1 MAAKNGGLAINVPAF
16 PRLCSHRLLKP
27 VKFLTQT
34 AIFSPVRSKSDRLLG
49 RRLFFH
55 YKLRNMINQFEMKAN
70 KKAFEINMRK
80 PIYGTFAEI
89 GAGQEVARRF
99 FHVGGA
105 AGTIAKTISAYDMT
119 FSDAIYGKS
128 SRFVSRQR
136 LGEMLDHEYRLL
148 IERLDVK
155 AGSEKTFFAFADT
168 VAARSYKTKNESH
181 GWMGIRFQSTPR
193 SQPNEII
200 LHVRM
205 LDDENLSQQE
215 ALGVVGVNLIYGAYF
230 LRRDPKAFVASLLDD
245 LDATRIEIDVIRFS
259 GPDFAC
265 LDNRIMCL
273 ELVTQGLAQAV
284 LFRGDGEVIQAADAF
299 YRKPLLVERGSFR
312 PLTNVANDMLE
323 CGRTMFQVEEDL
335 GDEQPEILLEIT
347 MKHLM
352 RSGQLDLQDFLDR
365 VDMLGALGR
374 TVLISN
380 YGEYYRLIHY
390 LRRYT
395 DRPIGLPLGVPTL
408 EGIFDEKYYANL
420 DGGILEGL
428 GRLFKKG
435 VRLYIYPT
443 TNEKG
448 HILNASSFPVEP
460 SLRAL
465 YSYLL
470 ENRYIVPMAGCKLD
484 YLGIIAAD
492 VLRDIESGN
501 HLWETKVP
509 PQVAEIIKS
518 RKFFGWT
525 EAGEKAETLKR

>member
-1 MAAKNGGLAINVPAF
+1 MERKWRFTQKSSHNTGKDSRFLRKKAGREVPRSFPLVIGG
-16 PRLCSHRLLKP
+16 
-27 VKFLTQT
+27 
-34 AIFSPVRSKSDRLLG
+34 
-49 RRLFFH
+49 FFH
-55 YKLRNMINQFEMKAN
+55 YKHPKMINQFEMKAN
-70 KKAFEINMRK
+70 KKAFEINMAK
-80 PIYGTFAEI
+80 GIYGTFAEI

-136 LGEMLDHEYRLL
+136 LGEMLDKEYGLL
-148 IERLDVK
+148 IERLDEK

-181 GWMGIRFQSTPR
+181 GWMGIRFQTTPR

-205 LDDENLSQQE
+205 LDVENLAQQE

-230 LRRDPKAFVASLLDD
+230 LRKEPKAFVASLLDD
-245 LDATRIEIDVIRFS
+245 LDSSRIEIDVIRFS

-299 YRKPLLVERGSFR
+299 YHKPLLVERGSFR

-323 CGRTMFQVEEDL
+323 CGKTMFLMEEDL
-335 GDEQPEILLEIT
+335 GGEQPEILLEIT

-380 YGEYYRLIHY
+380 YGEYYRLIQY

-395 DRPIGLPLGVPTL
+395 DRAIGLPLGVPTL
-408 EGIFDEKYYANL
+408 QEIFDEKYYSNL

-435 VRLYIYPT
+435 VRLYVYPT
-443 TNEKG
+443 KDAKG
-448 HILNASSFPVEP
+448 HIVEAASYRVES

-470 ENRYIVPMAGCKLD
+470 ENRFLVPMAGCKLD
-484 YLGIIAAD
+484 YLGIVATN
-492 VLRDIESGN
+492 VLSDIQAGN
-501 HLWETKVP
+501 PDWEKMVP
-509 PQVAEIIKS
+509 EKVAEIIRS

-525 EAGEKAETLKR
+525 ETKQPEVAAPVNPENS